1 MKKTG
6 NNEKKRL
13 QLRFV
18 SDPMVLNISR
28 DDNVNPPLFQ
38 NVSQY
43 MCCAIQHKHK
53 LTLTLLK

>member
-1 MKKTG
+1 MCLKKTG

-28 DDNVNPPLFQ
+28 DGNVNPPIFQ
-38 NVSQY
+38 NVLQC
-43 MCCAIQHKHK
+43 MCCAI
-53 LTLTLLK
+53 